1 MLSLRCLLD
10 RNVFRT
16 FPATLTDAR
25 LMCFTSGPGK
35 YASGKQT
42 SIPHSDS
49 VLIVAHDAVLFS
61 HAGAK
66 VKISS
71 AQMLLCSAV
80 LTQSTSPGSGDDVRW
95 MGNSSPT
102 TV

>member
-16 FPATLTDAR
+16 FPATLIDALR
-25 LMCFTSGPGK
+25 ICFTSGPGNML
-35 YASGKQT
+35 SGKQT
-42 SIPHSDS
+42 SIPHGDS
-49 VLIVAHDAVLFS
+49 VWIVAHDAVLFS

-71 AQMLLCSAV
+71 AESFLCSAV

-95 MGNSSPT
+95 MGYSSPK

>member
-1 MLSLRCLLD
+1 MLHKR
-10 RNVFRT
+10 
-16 FPATLTDAR
+16 PANIMLQGNRQA
-25 LMCFTSGPGK
+25 F
-35 YASGKQT
+35 
-42 SIPHSDS
+42 PHSDS

-61 HAGAK
+61 HAGAE

-71 AQMLLCSAV
+71 AASLLCSAV

-95 MGNSSPT
+95 MGNSSPK